1 MLYFRILSQDMNC
14 VAAIGVVHFSVRGFG
29 CALFYFR
36 KEYENMKAKKFL
48 AVATAIALLISLT
61 ACAGTGNEQAS
72 SADKSTSDIT
82 DSAPSLVDESSD
94 TATQSK
100 EETTV
105 STESTTVATTSA
117 ASIEESSD
125 TVTQSKEETTA
136 GTESTTAATTPA
148 ASVEESSDTVTES
161 EVETTVSTAGT
172 SAESLATEAPA
183 TTKAETIAPTLSKNE
198 RYVYDEDGN
207 VVDKIKVKVV
217 DGVTYTVGEKSDDK
231 AILKNAP
238 LISNGDKYP
247 SGTSISCVTM
257 LLQFNGE
264 KVTQDDVA
272 KMFTYYSESDW
283 YYGEDGRYYGP
294 EKSPFILLSDPKK
307 KSEIFYSDVCS
318 VEVGW
323 ATRKYCDEHD
333 YLEYSI
339 FEYFDIT
346 DNFEAVQRAVE
357 DNSLLSISVR
367 NGKIDVVTKKW
378 IANCENG
385 TERLIEVDTQYFSCM
400 LIGYKGEN
408 IYVYDPYNDI
418 TLAYE
423 YNPVNL
429 INDVDVIVRE

>member
-36 KEYENMKAKKFL
+36 KEYENMKAKKFS
-48 AVATAIALLISLT
+48 AVATAVALLISLT

-82 DSAPSLVDESSD
+82 DSVPSSVDESSD
-94 TATQSK
+94 TVTQSK

-117 ASIEESSD
+117 AS
-125 TVTQSKEETTA
+125 KEETTVN
-136 GTESTTAATTPA
+136 TESTTAATTPA
-148 ASVEESSDTVTES
+148 ASVEESTDTVTES
-161 EVETTVSTAGT
+161 KAETTVGTVGTTA
-172 SAESLATEAPA
+172 EIPATEAPV

-217 DGVTYTVGEKSDDK
+217 DGVTYTVGEKSGDK

-247 SGTSISCVTM
+247 SGTAISCVTM

-272 KMFTYYSESDW
+272 KMYTYYTEADW

-294 EKSPFILLSDPKK
+294 EKSPYILLSDPKK
-307 KSEIFYSDVCS
+307 KSEIFYSDVCPI
-318 VEVGW
+318 EVAGV
-323 ATRKYCDEHD
+323 AEDYCNKYSDI
-333 YLEYSI
+333 LKYSLFKYSRI
-339 FEYFDIT
+339 V
-346 DNFEAVQRAVE
+346 DNYNTLKQTIE

-367 NGKIDVVTKKW
+367 NGKNDVVTKKW
-378 IANCENG
+378 IANCQNG
-385 TERLIEVDTQYFSCM
+385 TENLIEASTQYFACM
-400 LIGYKGEN
+400 LIGYEGEN
-408 IYVYDPYNDI
+408 IYVYDPYDDI
-418 TLAYE
+418 TLAYK

-429 INDVDVIVRE
+429 IKNVNGLERE

>member
-1 MLYFRILSQDMNC
+1 MLYFRILVQDMNC

-36 KEYENMKAKKFL
+36 KEYKDMKAKKFS
-48 AVATAIALLISLT
+48 AVATAVALLISLT
-61 ACAGTGNEQAS
+61 ACAGTGNDQAS
-72 SADKSTSDIT
+72 SADKNTSDIT
-82 DSAPSLVDESSD
+82 DSVPSSVDESSD

-117 ASIEESSD
+117 AS
-125 TVTQSKEETTA
+125 KEETTVN
-136 GTESTTAATTPA
+136 TESTTAATTPA

-161 EVETTVSTAGT
+161 EVETPASTADT
-172 SAESLATEAPA
+172 TAESPATEAPA

-294 EKSPFILLSDPKK
+294 EKSPYILLSDPKK
-307 KSEIFYSDVCS
+307 KSEIFYSS
-318 VEVGW
+318 ESAIEVGGVI
-323 ATRKYCDEHD
+323 RKYCEEHN
-333 YLEYSI
+333 YIKYSTFKYSKI
-339 FEYFDIT
+339 VDKFALIQQFIK
-346 DNFEAVQRAVE
+346 DNI
-357 DNSLLSISVR
+357 LISISVR
-367 NGKIDVVTKKW
+367 NGKNDVDTKKW
-378 IANCENG
+378 IAKHENG
-385 TERLIEVDTQYFSCM
+385 TEVLFEASADYFACT
-400 LIGYKGEN
+400 LIGYKDES
-408 IYVYDPYNDI
+408 IYVYDPCRDI
-418 TLAYE
+418 ILIYKYE
-423 YNPVNL
+423 PMQL
-429 INDVDVIVRE
+429 IRNVCGIERE